1 MKSSKHTRDSTTE
14 QRPWGSFEL
23 FTLNEKST
31 VKLVNVNGGKR
42 LSLQYHSKRSEFW
55 KVVVGKIE
63 VVLNSAKIILKKG
76 ETITIPVGAIHRI
89 TGIEDSIV
97 LEISF
102 GEFDEK
108 DIVRLDDDF
117 GRSKKHTQKSRIG
130 TKTQPVN
137 HGSESGQ
144 DDKSHETGTL
154 STENALLANMLRVC
168 KEQEIIERKLDILR
182 KINALLPTEQRLVI
196 PSLVTMQYIE
206 HALSDIEDMMLSA
219 TKEV

>member
-1 MKSSKHTRDSTTE
+1 MNSSKHTQDSMTE

-31 VKLVNVNGGKR
+31 VKLVNVNSGKR
-42 LSLQYHSKRSEFW
+42 LSMQYHSKRSEFW
-55 KVVVGKIE
+55 KVVLGKIE
-63 VVLNSAKIILKKG
+63 VTLNSAKIILKKG

-89 TGIEDSIV
+89 TGIEDSII

-102 GEFDEK
+102 GEFNEE

-117 GRSKKHTQKSRIG
+117 GRCKKHAKKSRIG
-130 TKTQPVN
+130 PQTQPKN
-137 HGSESGQ
+137 PGSKSRR
-144 DDKSHETGTL
+144 DDKSHATGTF
-154 STENALLANMLRVC
+154 SADKALFADMLRVC

-182 KINALLPTEQRLVI
+182 KINALLPVEQRLVI

-206 HALSDIEDMMLSA
+206 HALSDIEDRMLSA
-219 TKEV
+219 T

>member
-1 MKSSKHTRDSTTE
+1 MKSSKQTGESITE

-31 VKLVNVNGGKR
+31 VKLVNVNSGKR

-55 KVVVGKIE
+55 KVVMGKIE

-102 GEFDEK
+102 GEFNEK

-117 GRSKKHTQKSRIG
+117 GRSKKHAKKSRIA
-130 TKTQPVN
+130 TQTRPEN
-137 HGSESGQ
+137 LESESGQ
-144 DDKSHETGTL
+144 DNKSHETGTL
-154 STENALLANMLRVC
+154 STENALLASMLRVC

-182 KINALLPTEQRLVI
+182 KINALLPAEQRLVI
-196 PSLVTMQYIE
+196 PSLVTVQYIE
-206 HALSDIEDMMLSA
+206 HALSDIEDRMLSA
-219 TKEV
+219 TQEA

>member
-1 MKSSKHTRDSTTE
+1 MKSRKHTQDSMTE

-23 FTLNEKST
+23 FTLDEKST
-31 VKLVNVNGGKR
+31 VKLVNVNSGKR

-63 VVLNSAKIILKKG
+63 VTLNSAKIILKKG

-89 TGIEDSIV
+89 TGIADSII

-102 GEFDEK
+102 GEFNEK

-117 GRSKKHTQKSRIG
+117 GRCKKRAKKSRIG
-130 TKTQPVN
+130 AQTQPAN
-137 HGSESGQ
+137 PGSESGQ
-144 DDKSHETGTL
+144 DDQSHATGAF
-154 STENALLANMLRVC
+154 STEKALLADMLSVC
-168 KEQEIIERKLDILR
+168 KEQEIIERKLDVLR
-182 KINALLPTEQRLVI
+182 KINALLPAEQRLVI

-206 HALSDIEDMMLSA
+206 HALSDIEDRMLPA
-219 TKEV
+219 T

>member
-1 MKSSKHTRDSTTE
+1 MKSSKHTRDSMTE

-31 VKLVNVNGGKR
+31 VKLVNVNRGKR

-97 LEISF
+97 LEVSF
-102 GEFDEK
+102 GEFNEK

-117 GRSKKHTQKSRIG
+117 GRGKKHAKKCRIG
-130 TKTQPVN
+130 TQTQPEN
-137 HGSESGQ
+137 PGSKSGQ
-144 DDKSHETGTL
+144 DDKSHATGTF
-154 STENALLANMLRVC
+154 SIENALLANMLRVC

-182 KINALLPTEQRLVI
+182 KINALLPAEQRLVI
-196 PSLVTMQYIE
+196 PSLVTVQYIE
-206 HALSDIEDMMLSA
+206 HALSDIEDRMLSA
-219 TKEV
+219 TQEV

>member
-1 MKSSKHTRDSTTE
+1 MKSRKHTPDSMTE

-31 VKLVNVNGGKR
+31 VKLVNVNSGKR
-42 LSLQYHSKRSEFW
+42 LSLQYHSKRSDFW

-63 VVLNSAKIILKKG
+63 VTLNSAKTILKRG

-89 TGIEDSIV
+89 TGIEDSII

-102 GEFDEK
+102 GEFNEK

-117 GRSKKHTQKSRIG
+117 GRSKKRTKKSRIG
-130 TKTQPVN
+130 AQTQPEN
-137 HGSESGQ
+137 PGSESGQ
-144 DDKSHETGTL
+144 DVQSHATGAF
-154 STENALLANMLRVC
+154 STEKALLADMLRVC

-182 KINALLPTEQRLVI
+182 KINALLPAEQRLVI
-196 PSLVTMQYIE
+196 PSLVAVQYIE
-206 HALSDIEDMMLSA
+206 HALSDIEDRMLSA
-219 TKEV
+219 T